1 LFSQRATYEWYVP
14 KGILKTNWMHKHL
27 HLVPS
32 LVVIFYELDW
42 SDPLFKD
49 KQNELK
55 DKIEM
60 VR

>member
-1 LFSQRATYEWYVP
+1 
-14 KGILKTNWMHKHL
+14 MHKHL

-55 DKIEM
+55 EKIDM
-60 VR
+60 VRYDYH